1 MYIRIVTGYTG
12 RFLTSHIVHI
22 LHRNVHGAVQARSV
36 HGRRLTASTLDLHA
50 RPFAFCASNPNKQ
63 HAALPA
69 ERAVGLRRPPGGPWA
84 QPYRM
89 RGPAE
94 HTTDNTRHIHTSK
107 QLSPLTRC
115 AFF

>member
-12 RFLTSHIVHI
+12 RFLTSPISYI
-22 LHRNVHGAVQARSV
+22 FYTGPCTVQARSV

-50 RPFAFCASNPNKQ
+50 RPFAFCASNPTNQ

-94 HTTDNTRHIHTSK
+94 HTTDSTRHIHTSK